1 MKIDKPVRGVYP
13 GEVWV
18 REFHA
23 ELSRVMAAHPRQHFA
38 ADLLDVVRTA
48 LYLLVSVP
56 LYALASVAIAAA
68 MYVRLAGA
76 LLAE

>member
-1 MKIDKPVRGVYP
+1 MYP
-13 GEVWV
+13 GETMV

-23 ELSRVMAAHPRQHFA
+23 ELSRVLAAHPKQHFA
-38 ADLLDVVRTA
+38 TDLLDVLRTA

-76 LLAE
+76 LLIE